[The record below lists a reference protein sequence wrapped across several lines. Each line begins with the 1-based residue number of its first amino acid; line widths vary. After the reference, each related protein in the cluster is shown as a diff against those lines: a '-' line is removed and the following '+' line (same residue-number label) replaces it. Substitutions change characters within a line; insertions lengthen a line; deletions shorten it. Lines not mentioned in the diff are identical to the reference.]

1 MRVPPQRGRLA
12 RNEKMIH
19 GLPRLVVAA
28 LVALIGIFSSH
39 GAFAQA
45 VSESP
50 SAPQQP
56 SAPVPAFNADSQYLI
71 GPGDSLQVFVWRNPE
86 LSTQV
91 PVRPD
96 GRIST
101 PLVEDMVA
109 VGKTPS
115 QLARDMEKVLAE
127 YVRSPQVNIIVTTA
141 QNAFNQIKIV
151 GQVRS
156 PKSIAYRAGMT
167 ALDALL
173 EVGGLTEFA
182 AGNRARILRKD
193 ATGNQKEMK
202 VKLETLLKKGRA
214 SDNPLLQP
222 GDVIMVPEALF

>member
-1 MRVPPQRGRLA
+1 MNDGSLRL
-12 RNEKMIH
+12 
-19 GLPRLVVAA
+19 LVVA
-28 LVALIGIFSSH
+28 LVAFLGIFS
-39 GAFAQA
+39 GTRATAQTPA
-45 VSESP
+45 DAAA
-50 SAPQQP
+50 APQQP
-56 SAPVPAFNADSQYLI
+56 GAPVPAFETDAQYLV
-71 GPGDSLQVFVWRNPE
+71 GPGDTLQVFVWRNPE

-109 VGKTPS
+109 VGKTPT

-127 YVRSPQVNIIVTTA
+127 YVRTPQVNIIVTTA
-141 QNAFNQIKIV
+141 QNAFNQIKVV
-151 GQVRS
+151 GQVRT
-156 PKSIAYRAGMT
+156 PKSVAYRAGMT

-193 ATGNQKEMK
+193 VNGNQKEIK

-222 GDVIMVPEALF
+222 GDVIMVPEAFF

>member
-1 MRVPPQRGRLA
+1 
-12 RNEKMIH
+12 MIH
-19 GLPRLVVAA
+19 GLPRLG
-28 LVALIGIFSSH
+28 LVALATLLGLLSFH
-39 GAFAQA
+39 RAAAQEA
-45 VSESP
+45 AAP
-50 SAPQQP
+50 TPPPAPQ
-56 SAPVPAFNADSQYLI
+56 APTQAVPAFSTDAQYLI
-71 GPGDSLQVFVWRNPE
+71 GPGDTLQVFVWRNPE

-101 PLVEDMVA
+101 PLVEDIVA

-115 QLARDMEKVLAE
+115 QLARDMEVVLAE

-141 QNAFNQIKIV
+141 ASAFNQIKIV
-151 GQVRS
+151 GQVQS

-193 ATGNQKEMK
+193 ASGNQKEIK
-202 VKLETLLKKGRA
+202 VKLETLLKKGRT